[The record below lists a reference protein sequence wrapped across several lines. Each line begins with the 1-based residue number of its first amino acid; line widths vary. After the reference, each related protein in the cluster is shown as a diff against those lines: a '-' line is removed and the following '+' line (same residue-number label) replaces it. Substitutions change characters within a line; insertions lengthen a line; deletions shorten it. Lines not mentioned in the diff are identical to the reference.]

1 LKNIVSRIARRRTA
15 NLLGRSTIVS
25 IATFVLDLAILSAT
39 VELLGMPYIPAAA
52 GAFLL
57 AITINYCVSRRWVFQ
72 HSDRGLTAGFIYF
85 LVNAAIGLL
94 ATMAVFVLLLEVAG
108 LFYIVARVIAS
119 AVAGLIVFA
128 LNAIWNF
135 KAI

>member
-1 LKNIVSRIARRRTA
+1 LNQIFSRIARRRTA
-15 NLLGRSTIVS
+15 KLLGRSTIVN
-25 IATFVLDLAILSAT
+25 IATFVLDLAVLSAS

-57 AITINYCVSRRWVFQ
+57 AITINYGVSRRWVFQ
-72 HSDRGLTAGFIYF
+72 DSDRGLATGLIYF
-85 LVNAAIGLL
+85 FVNAVIGLL
-94 ATMAVFVLLLEVAG
+94 ATMAVFVLLLEIAN